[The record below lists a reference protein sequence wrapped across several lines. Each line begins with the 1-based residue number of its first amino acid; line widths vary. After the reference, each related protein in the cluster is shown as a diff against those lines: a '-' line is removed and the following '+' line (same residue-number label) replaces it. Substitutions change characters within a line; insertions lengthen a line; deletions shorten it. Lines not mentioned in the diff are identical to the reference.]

1 MTCLSG
7 VWLAAPILF
16 PMGAGLALFRMR
28 EKAAC
33 RRWVT
38 LLLAVELVLFAAVT
52 RAVPGGGALLW
63 MGEGMVLRL
72 SSDGAG
78 RLFGLVACVL
88 WLAAAWYAFDYMDH
102 EENRGRFFGFFV
114 VSLGPI
120 LGVCLAGNLISLYL
134 FYEMMTMLTVPL
146 VIHNQEKRS
155 IAAGIKYMGFSVF
168 GAGLCLLSLY
178 FLQDFWRDDRFLP
191 GGILD
196 PGLAAGHETMLL
208 VLYLLLMVGFG
219 AKAGMFPLFTWLP
232 AAHPV
237 APSPASAVL
246 SGLITKMGVLAILRV
261 TWFVYGPELL
271 AGTWAQNAALALA
284 LVTVFVGSMLAYKE
298 RVLKRRLA
306 YSTVSQ
312 VSYILFGIFL
322 LDGTAL
328 KGALLQLVFHAVAKN
343 ALFLAAGAMI
353 LAVGQTRVEGLRGV
367 GARTPAALAGF
378 ALAALSLI
386 GIPPTGGF
394 LSKWYLVQGG
404 LDAGL
409 SGWGYAGLAVLMVS
423 ALLTAG
429 YLLPVV
435 LAGFFPQEGVQPPQ
449 QECPLSAGING
460 TVLLLAALTVALGL
474 FPGLLDPLVEPA
486 LALLAPFGS

>member
-237 APSPASAVL
+237 APAPASAVL
-246 SGLITKMGVLAILRV
+246 SGVITKMGVIAILRV
-261 TWFVYGPELL
+261 TWYVYGPERL
-271 AGTWAQNAALALA
+271 AGTWAQDAVLALS
-284 LVTVFVGSMLAYKE
+284 LGTVFVGSMLAYQEK
-298 RVLKRRLA
+298 VLKRRLA

-322 LDGTAL
+322 LNATAL
-328 KGALLQLVFHAVAKN
+328 QGSLLQFVFHAESKN
-343 ALFLAAGAMI
+343 ALFLGAGAMV
-353 LAVGQTRVEGLRGV
+353 LAAGNTRVERLGGV
-367 GARTPAALAGF
+367 GALTPASLGGF
-378 ALAALSLI
+378 ALGALSLI
-386 GIPPTGGF
+386 GIPPFGGF
-394 LSKWYLVQGG
+394 LSKWYLLEGA
-404 LDAGL
+404 LEADAP
-409 SGWGYAGLAVLMVS
+409 GWGWAGLAVLLVS

-435 LAGFFPQEGVQPPQ
+435 RAGFFPPRGIAPPEPACRVTASMGGV
-449 QECPLSAGING
+449 
-460 TVLLLAALTVALGL
+460 VLVLGGLTLLLGL
-474 FPGLLDPLVEPA
+474 FPGVLEPWI
-486 LALLAPFGS
+486 APVVASLTGG

>member
-237 APSPASAVL
+237 APAPASAVL
-246 SGLITKMGVLAILRV
+246 SGVITKMGVIAILRV
-261 TWFVYGPELL
+261 TWYVYGPERL
-271 AGTWAQNAALALA
+271 AGTWAQDAVLALS
-284 LVTVFVGSMLAYKE
+284 LGTVFVGSMLAYQEK
-298 RVLKRRLA
+298 VLKRRLA

-312 VSYILFGIFL
+312 VSYVLFGLML
-322 LDGTAL
+322 LTPEGVQAS
-328 KGALLQLVFHAVAKN
+328 LLQMVFHALAKDT
-343 ALFLAAGAMI
+343 LFLAAGAI
-353 LAVGQTRVEGLRGV
+353 IISTNCTRVDQLRGIGRRMPV
-367 GARTPAALAGF
+367 TMWCF
-378 ALAALSLI
+378 TLAALSLI
-386 GIPPTGGF
+386 GF
-394 LSKWYLVQGG
+394 RRWR
-404 LDAGL
+404 GL
-409 SGWGYAGLAVLMVS
+409 SASGICSLPGWK
-423 ALLTAG
+423 
-429 YLLPVV
+429 
-435 LAGFFPQEGVQPPQ
+435 
-449 QECPLSAGING
+449 PLFR
-460 TVLLLAALTVALGL
+460 LLAS
-474 FPGLLDPLVEPA
+474 PDWWC
-486 LALLAPFGS
+486 

>member
-88 WLAAAWYAFDYMDH
+88 WLVAAWYAFDYMDH

-219 AKAGMFPLFTWLP
+219 AKAGMFPLLTWLP

-237 APSPASAVL
+237 APAPASAVL
-246 SGLITKMGVLAILRV
+246 SGVITKMGVIAILRV
-261 TWFVYGPELL
+261 TWYVYGPERL
-271 AGTWAQNAALALA
+271 AGTWAQDAVLARQSGACGPSA
-284 LVTVFVGSMLAYKE
+284 LVRGPEAA
-298 RVLKRRLA
+298 RRLLPGA
-306 YSTVSQ
+306 VVDPIHLDEMMQFYS
-312 VSYILFGIFL
+312 G
-322 LDGTAL
+322 
-328 KGALLQLVFHAVAKN
+328 GA
-343 ALFLAAGAMI
+343 
-353 LAVGQTRVEGLRGV
+353 
-367 GARTPAALAGF
+367 
-378 ALAALSLI
+378 
-386 GIPPTGGF
+386 
-394 LSKWYLVQGG
+394 
-404 LDAGL
+404 DA
-409 SGWGYAGLAVLMVS
+409 
-423 ALLTAG
+423 
-429 YLLPVV
+429 
-435 LAGFFPQEGVQPPQ
+435 
-449 QECPLSAGING
+449 
-460 TVLLLAALTVALGL
+460 
-474 FPGLLDPLVEPA
+474 
-486 LALLAPFGS
+486 